1 MPLGNRE
8 KIIRI
13 GLVGPLPPPAGGM
26 ANQTRQLARF
36 LAQDGFDVELVQTN
50 APYRPAMAGKV
61 PVLRA
66 LVRLIPYVV
75 ALLRLSR
82 RVDLFHLVSNS
93 GWSWHLFST
102 PAIIVA
108 RVRGIP
114 VVVNYR
120 GGEAERFLQAQGRWV
135 LPVLRMTSAVAVP
148 SGFLAEVFGRHRIET
163 TIVPN
168 AVDLSRFSSGDTERS
183 PLSAGPR
190 ILVARNL
197 ESIYDIGTAIRAFAQ
212 IHQVIPGARLDIA
225 GSGPERAALEAEASR
240 LGLGKVVRFHG
251 RLDPEQM
258 SALYRQAHFMLN
270 PSTVDNTP
278 NSILEAWASGVAVV
292 STSVGG
298 VPYLVSEGTDAIL
311 VPPKDPEAMANVVL
325 QLIGDPARYE
335 ALVGSGKAAAPRFTW
350 ERIGP
355 LWAGLYAKM
364 TGRKCTL
371 HPVGDPEVDA

>member
-8 KIIRI
+8 QVIRV

-36 LAQDGFDVELVQTN
+36 LERDGFGVDLVQMN
-50 APYRPAMAGKV
+50 APYRPAVAGKV

-66 LVRLIPYVV
+66 FVRLVPYIV
-75 ALLRLSR
+75 ALWRLSR

-93 GWSWHLFST
+93 GWSWHLFSA
-102 PAIIVA
+102 PAILIA
-108 RVRGIP
+108 RLRRLP
-114 VVVNYR
+114 AVVNYR
-120 GGEAERFLQAQGRWV
+120 GGEAERFLQTQGRWI
-135 LPVLRMTSAVAVP
+135 LPVLRMADRVAVP
-148 SGFLAEVFGRHRIET
+148 SAFLAEVFGRYHVET
-163 TIVPN
+163 TVVPN
-168 AVDLSRFSSGDTERS
+168 AVDLSRFVERNTDCP
-183 PLSAGPR
+183 PLAEAPR
-190 ILVARNL
+190 LLVARNL
-197 ESIYDIGTAIRAFAQ
+197 EKIYDIGTAIRAFARV
-212 IHQVIPGARLDIA
+212 HEAIPGARLDIA
-225 GSGPERAALEAEASR
+225 GSGSERAALEAEAVR
-240 LGLGKVVRFHG
+240 LGVGGAVDFHG
-251 RLDPEQM
+251 RLSPDEM
-258 SALYRQAHFMLN
+258 ASLYQQAHFMLN

-325 QLIGDPARYE
+325 QLIGDPVRYE
-335 ALVGSGKAAAPRFTW
+335 ALVDSGRAAAPRFTW

-364 TGRKCTL
+364 TGKEGAL
-371 HPVGDPEVDA
+371 HPVADPEVDA